1 MTSNY
6 FSPRALKGL
15 NRIGD
20 LLLPGEGDLPS
31 FSEYGCIENV
41 DDLVAYAPAED
52 IATLNTVLAVM
63 AVAPTAVL
71 RWLIETMAAVTP
83 DQSGTMA
90 SLLRQLNFGLRGIL
104 FSLYYG
110 EKPGSQYTGPDPLD
124 VIGFRVNRVAD
135 LHS

>member
-1 MTSNY
+1 MTSEY
-6 FSPRALKGL
+6 FSPRALRGL

-20 LLLPGEGDLPS
+20 MLIPGDAGLPS
-31 FSEYGCIENV
+31 FSEYGCSEKV

-71 RWLIETMAAVTP
+71 RWLIERMTAVTP
-83 DQSGTMA
+83 DQSGTIA
-90 SLLRQLNFGLRGIL
+90 SLMRQLNFGLRGIL

-110 EKPGSQYTGPDPLD
+110 EKAGSQYTGPDPLE
-124 VIGFRVNRVAD
+124 VIGYQVRRVE
-135 LHS
+135 